1 MVPWSANLDL
11 ADFYLECER
20 RGLHN
25 NSSKAALVDGVLKYP
40 HSQLWILYHNGIA
53 AGSAGAHN
61 LDMFGP
67 NAYRICV
74 RTCVLT
80 DRAGITRVRNLRNGI
95 KQHQHITAQFFIPT
109 CIEWAGKDKDLFIS
123 SHRSAEASHRSIH
136 EICMP
141 ALEEVGVA
149 ENFGEYYYRGH
160 EQTFWKINVGEFYAQ
175 LDMYPRWL

>member
-11 ADFYLECER
+11 ADFYSECGR

-40 HSQLWILYHNGIA
+40 HSQLWILYYNGVA
-53 AGSAGAHN
+53 VGSAGAHN
-61 LDMFGP
+61 FELFGP

-80 DRAGITRVRNLRNGI
+80 DRTGLARVRSFRNGI
-95 KQHQHITAQFFIPT
+95 ERHQHITSQFFIPT

-123 SHRSAEASHRSIH
+123 THESSSASHRAVH
-136 EICMP
+136 RLFMP
-141 ALEEVGVA
+141 AFEKLGIVTNVG
-149 ENFGEYYYRGH
+149 EQWYRGH
-160 EQTFWKINVGEFYAQ
+160 KQTFWKINVGEFYAQ